1 MRHSDMR
8 DMLSRRSMRDRRNPY
23 GSRGG
28 YVSSSRRDRDY
39 AGMGDSA
46 RGREYSRRRYDRAYD
61 QSDYARDGNYSQSDR
76 QSGSDYGYAHDM
88 DMRDYARR
96 YGYFD
101 YNTEDG
107 RDGRDYRDYADYRD
121 YRDYAEDDFK
131 LSKKEIRDWNKKL
144 QKSRGK
150 YTQEQIMPL
159 AQQMGIRFD
168 EFSPE
173 LLTAVTNMMASDY
186 GMVLNA
192 DLPMYVKLA
201 KAFLC
206 DEDFDGEPEE
216 KAYLYYKAIVEQEG

>member
-1 MRHSDMR
+1 MRHSAMR

-28 YVSSSRRDRDY
+28 YVSSDRRGRDY
-39 AGMGDSA
+39 TGMGDYA
-46 RGREYSRRRYDRAYD
+46 RGREYARRYNDLHYGEP
-61 QSDYARDGNYSQSDR
+61 DYAMDSNYSQSNR
-76 QSGSDYGYAHDM
+76 QYRSDYGYDNNM
-88 DMRDYARR
+88 NRDYSRR

-101 YNTEDG
+101 YNTEDYG
-107 RDGRDYRDYADYRD
+107 YG
-121 YRDYAEDDFK
+121 RDYAEDDYK
-131 LSKKEIRDWNKKL
+131 LSKKEIREWNKKL
-144 QKSRGK
+144 QKEGGK
-150 YTQEQIMPL
+150 YTEEQIMPL

-173 LLTAVTNMMASDY
+173 LLTAVTNMMMTDY
-186 GMVLNA
+186 GRVINA

-216 KAYLYYKAIVEQEG
+216 KAYLYYKSIVEQED